1 MLTFK
6 TWESPTNNLMAH
18 IKTLKKEE
26 ESILKG
32 IDGERRCTQG
42 GN

>member
-1 MLTFK
+1 MPTFK
-6 TWESPTNNLMAH
+6 TWQSPTSNLMAH

-32 IDGERRCTQG
+32 IDEER
-42 GN
+42 